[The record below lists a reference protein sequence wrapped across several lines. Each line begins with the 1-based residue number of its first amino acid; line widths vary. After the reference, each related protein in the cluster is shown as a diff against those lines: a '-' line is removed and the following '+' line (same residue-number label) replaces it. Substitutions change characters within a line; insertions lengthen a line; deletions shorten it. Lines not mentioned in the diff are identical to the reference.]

1 MARKTIRA
9 DEIKVGTVM
18 AASLENEVF
27 AVKQVYQEKNL
38 AFGSMDVVVKGPLG
52 ITLKMHPSKLVGV
65 LI

>member
-1 MARKTIRA
+1 MRKTIRA

-27 AVKQVYQEKNL
+27 SVREVYKQVNP
-38 AFGSMDVVVKGPLG
+38 AFNSVDIVVKGPLG